1 MDLEQ
6 LTDTRKRN
14 RNTRFME
21 IFIYLLSISYGLI
34 PCNSNELLKMYTT
47 CILLKTNIL
56 DRNML
61 LMNYKNA
68 HKPKSNISR
77 NARLSLIYYIYQNK
91 YIINCFQKLCNSKAL
106 LLICYFQILSM
117 HLYNKCCHNCA
128 YSKIY
133 SLQICSYLNKQK
145 IQRYRNG

>member
-21 IFIYLLSISYGLI
+21 ILIYLLSRSYGLI
-34 PCNSNELLKMYTT
+34 PCNSNKLLKMYTT

-68 HKPKSNISR
+68 HKPKSSISR

-91 YIINCFQKLCNSKAL
+91 YIINCLQKLCNSKAL

-117 HLYNKCCHNCA
+117 HLYNKCCRNCA
-128 YSKIY
+128 YSKIN
-133 SLQICSYLNKQK
+133 SLQIWSYLNKQK
-145 IQRYRNG
+145 IQIYRNG